1 MINTKAYIM
10 NQVKNIQTKIIH
22 KALYMRYYFFIIY
35 LISTVLVLSCAGR
48 GKIESYQ
55 PILGSWETERG
66 IIMSIKMTPNKG
78 AKASVEISPGFD
90 IKNIQHGDALITNIK
105 PLVDGGY
112 TGILGI
118 PDGLKPVKVKLGLIS
133 RDTLLIMT
141 WDKRAKNK
149 VMRWKRVLKS
159 PEE

>member
-1 MINTKAYIM
+1 
-10 NQVKNIQTKIIH
+10 
-22 KALYMRYYFFIIY
+22 
-35 LISTVLVLSCAGR
+35 
-48 GKIESYQ
+48 
-55 PILGSWETERG
+55 
-66 IIMSIKMTPNKG
+66 MSIKMTPNKG

-90 IKNIQHGDALITNIK
+90 SKNIQHGDALITNIK

-112 TGILGI
+112 TGIFEI